1 MAVKKGHPL
10 KLTLG
15 PVLFNWSPEKW
26 RDFYFRIADEAAVD
40 VVYIGEVVCSKRAP
54 FFAPVLPDVLK
65 RLKKAKKEI
74 VLSSLAM
81 VMNKREVQATRK
93 LATDKKTMIE
103 ANDVS
108 VLLHLNGRSHVIGSY
123 INVYNEETLF
133 WLAKKG
139 ARRFCL
145 LPEMSFSSIEAL
157 ATEAR
162 KNRADIEVQVFGRM
176 PLALSSRCY
185 HARADKLSKDNCQF
199 VCGKDVDGMT
209 LHTLENKPFLA
220 INGVQT
226 LSDSYV
232 DLLKGLQPMKDA
244 GVRYF
249 RLSPHNCDMVKIISL
264 YRETLNR
271 KITATEASRKLCKLL
286 PKEKFSN
293 GYFYGLA
300 GHKFK
305 KGYL

>member
-81 VMNKREVQATRK
+81 VMNKREAQATRK
-93 LATDKKTMIE
+93 LATDKKMMIE

-108 VLLHLNGRSHVIGSY
+108 ALLHLNGRSHVIGSY

-226 LSDSYV
+226 LSDSYIN
-232 DLLKGLQPMKDA
+232 LLKELQPMKDA
-244 GVRYF
+244 GVTYF
-249 RLSPHNCDMVKIISL
+249 RLSPHNCDMVKIIDL
-264 YRETLNR
+264 YRKTLTR
-271 KITATEASRKLCKLL
+271 KITAAEASRKLC
-286 PKEKFSN
+286 
-293 GYFYGLA
+293 
-300 GHKFK
+300 
-305 KGYL
+305 

>member
-26 RDFYFRIADEAAVD
+26 RDFYFRIADEMAVD
-40 VVYIGEVVCSKRAP
+40 VVYIGEVVCSKRAL

-81 VMNKREVQATRK
+81 VMNKREAQATRK

-108 VLLHLNGRSHVIGSY
+108 ALLHLNGRSHVIGSY

-226 LSDSYV
+226 LSDSYIN
-232 DLLKGLQPMKDA
+232 LLKELQPMKDA
-244 GVRYF
+244 GVTYF
-249 RLSPHNCDMVKIISL
+249 RLSPHNCDMVKIIDL
-264 YRETLNR
+264 YRETLTR
-271 KITATEASRKLCKLL
+271 KITAAEASRKLCKLL

>member
-1 MAVKKGHPL
+1 MAVKK
-10 KLTLG
+10 KDATSKVTLG
-15 PVLFNWSPEKW
+15 SVLFNWSPEKW
-26 RDFYFRIADEAAVD
+26 RDFYFRIADEAQVD

-74 VLSSLAM
+74 VFSSLAM
-81 VMNKREVQATRK
+81 VMNKREAQITRE
-93 LATDKKTMIE
+93 LAADKTMMIE

-108 VLLHLNGRSHVIGSY
+108 ALLHLDGRPHVIGSY
-123 INVYNEETLF
+123 INVYNEETLS

-145 LPEMSFSSIEAL
+145 LPEMPFSSIEAL
-157 ATEAR
+157 AVEAR
-162 KNRADIEVQVFGRM
+162 KHRADIEVQVFGRM

-185 HARADKLSKDNCQF
+185 HARAENLSKDNCLF
-199 VCGKDVDGMT
+199 VCGKDSNGMT

-232 DLLKGLQPMKDA
+232 DLLKGLRLMKDA

-249 RLSPHNCDMVKIISL
+249 RISPHSCDMVKVIDL
-264 YRETLNR
+264 YRKTLNR
-271 KITATEASRKLCKLL
+271 KMTAAEAFRKLRKLL
-286 PKEKFSN
+286 PDEKFSN
-293 GYFYGLA
+293 GYFYGLE
-300 GHKFK
+300 GHTSK
-305 KGYL
+305 K